1 MDPQPLITRAE
12 VEAAFFALYDLL
24 EERSARSDSCSKV
37 TMAKKKYK
45 KIWESKEA
53 YDAWNAHVDET
64 LRRLREAA
72 ESIRARGEKGEAPEP
87 R

>member
-1 MDPQPLITRAE
+1 
-12 VEAAFFALYDLL
+12 
-24 EERSARSDSCSKV
+24 
-37 TMAKKKYK
+37 MAKKKYK
-45 KIWESKEA
+45 KIWDSKEE

-72 ESIRARGEKGEAPEP
+72 ESIRALGEKGEPPEP